1 MKRMYEYDMVRG
13 LYYRDGLSRHEISRR
28 TGYHRKTINKMLLY
42 SSPPGYRL
50 RGRRWKP
57 KLGPYLG
64 VIDQILEDDRGAP
77 PKQRHTAKRIL
88 DRLREEHGFT
98 GGYTIVKD
106 YVREKRIR
114 MREVYFPLDHRPG
127 TSQVDFGEAKVVIG
141 GIEQKAHAFC
151 MALPHSDAILVQAYP
166 TEALEA
172 VQEGHNAAYSFF
184 GGVPPTS
191 LYDNMSTAVKAVFK
205 GGVRDLTDGF
215 LALRSHYLFTS
226 HFCNVGRPNEKGVV
240 ERLIGY
246 ARRNFMVPV
255 PRFSS
260 FDELNRHLLDQCRKR
275 LSLTASGKDKTIGE
289 LLEEERRTFLPL
301 PAEPFDAC
309 RVEYRKVTS
318 LSLVRFKRNSYSVP
332 VEYAYRDVTVKAYVD
347 RIKICHKDMVIACH
361 ERCYG
366 KDEYIFNPLH
376 YLPLLERKPGGLDG
390 ALPFVSWEL
399 PGCFQ
404 TLRRYLQA
412 RSGNVGKREY
422 VLILQLLRDFG
433 VSEVKG
439 AIERAF
445 EYNCVNFESIKM
457 LVLSGREPSFEAVRL
472 SPERLEC
479 LPRVRIESPDCSCY
493 QGLIFG
499 DTEFRSTGGE
509 R

>member
-1 MKRMYEYDMVRG
+1 
-13 LYYRDGLSRHEISRR
+13 
-28 TGYHRKTINKMLLY
+28 MLLY
-42 SSPPGYRL
+42 SSPPGYRQSK
-50 RGRRWKP
+50 RRRKP

-64 VIDQILEDDRGAP
+64 IIDRILEDDRHAP

-127 TSQVDFGEAKVVIG
+127 ASQVDFGESKALIG
-141 GIEQKAHAFC
+141 GTEQKAHLFC
-151 MALPHSDAILVQAYP
+151 MALPHSDAIFVQAYP

-172 VQEGHNAAYSFF
+172 VCEGHNAAYRFF

-191 LYDNMSTAVKAVFK
+191 LYDNMSTAVKGIFK
-205 GGVRDLTDGF
+205 GQQRDLTDGF
-215 LALRSHYLFTS
+215 LALRSHYLFRS
-226 HFCNVGRPNEKGVV
+226 HFCNVGRANEKGVV
-240 ERLIGY
+240 EQLVGY

-260 FDELNRHLLDQCRKR
+260 FEELNRHLLDQCRKR
-275 LSLTASGKDKTIGE
+275 LSQKACGKDKTIGE
-289 LLEEERRTFLPL
+289 LLEEEQRTFLPL
-301 PAEPFDAC
+301 PSEPFDAC
-309 RVEYRKVTS
+309 RLEYRKATS

-347 RIKICHKDMVIACH
+347 RIKISHKDRAIASH

-366 KDEYIFNPLH
+366 KDKYIFDPVH

-399 PGCFQ
+399 PGCFE
-404 TLRRYLQA
+404 TLRRYLEA
-412 RSGNVGKREY
+412 RSGNAGKREY

-433 VSEVKG
+433 VSEVRR
-439 AIERAF
+439 AIERAL
-445 EYNCVNFESIKM
+445 EYNCINFESIKM
-457 LVLSGREPSFEAVRL
+457 LVLSGREPRFEAVRL

-479 LPRVRIESPDCSCY
+479 LPRVRIESPDCSRY
-493 QGLIFG
+493 RRLMFT
-499 DTEFRSTGGE
+499 DTECRSTGGV